1 MEPAATRTVD
11 EPAARLHAAAM
22 RSRHSC
28 FLPLLLTAA
37 ATAQSFALPG
47 GTGHLTPGPGW
58 ITLDADAIAAPS
70 RPGDPRDE
78 PAQALF
84 LATLA
89 ALQQPERKG
98 LHVLLH
104 APGDTPGSLRL
115 VNAYCAAGAGTAA
128 DLQRPEKVAE
138 IRNAL
143 QAELQKGGLEVAFD
157 GEDHPDLFAV
167 GCVRLRF
174 TLTQGSASRQLH
186 YHVVPAGT
194 LVQYFEAILQPDDAG
209 GEAAVARLLRTFDGA
224 REGSSLP
231 GMLIGGLAGAMA
243 GVLAGLWRRN
253 RLQRQVQRPG

>member
-1 MEPAATRTVD
+1 MD
-11 EPAARLHAAAM
+11 EPAAGLHAAAM
-22 RSRHSC
+22 RSKHSC

-70 RPGDPRDE
+70 RPSDPRDE
-78 PAQALF
+78 PAQAL
-84 LATLA
+84 LLDTLA

-98 LHVLLH
+98 LHVLFH

-115 VNAYCAAGAGTAA
+115 VNAYCAHGAATSAN
-128 DLQRPEKVAE
+128 LQSETTTNG
-138 IRNAL
+138 IRDTLLATLRTDGN
-143 QAELQKGGLEVAFD
+143 EVRFD

-174 TLTQGSASRQLH
+174 TIREGSAARRLH
-186 YHVVPAGT
+186 HHVVPAGS
-194 LVQYFEAILQPDDAG
+194 LVQYFDAVLQPDDAG
-209 GEAAVARLLRTFDGA
+209 GEAAVATLLRTFDGA

-253 RLQRQVQRPG
+253 RLQRQVQRTG